1 MKTRL
6 AIAFA
11 VMVLCTMVAPRAY
24 AQDIPT
30 GEVQLGKSF
39 IEPAYDDMTGD
50 MIFLLTPLGAP
61 FPVNANHHAVSP
73 LYLIV
78 YPTSAGGFVGT
89 MNCMHPGGDN
99 CPDHGPEIAGAAAAI
114 MPAVYGQGVWG
125 HDHLVDAPAAA
136 SSTLPGRSTCSS
148 SRTRPPRT
156 RTSPQR
162 SRWMRRWR
170 PETWLTRFRVSR
182 SSTATSCRQGRSI
195 AARLCAGRLSLGRRW
210 AMAMGR

>member
-6 AIAFA
+6 AVVSA
-11 VMVLCTMVAPRAY
+11 VMLLCTALAPRAF
-24 AQDIPT
+24 AQGLPT
-30 GEVQLGKSF
+30 GEVQLGRSF

-114 MPAVYGQGVWG
+114 MPAGVYGAGVWG
-125 HDHLVDAPAAA
+125 HDHLVDAPGGSEFNVAWQVHLLLFTNAAA
-136 SSTLPGRSTCSS
+136 ANTHITTEEEMDAALDAGDLIDAVPDVTIFNCSVVS
-148 SRTRPPRT
+148 ARTFNRGTPVPP
-156 RTSPQR
+156 
-162 SRWMRRWR
+162 
-170 PETWLTRFRVSR
+170 VD
-182 SSTATSCRQGRSI
+182 
-195 AARLCAGRLSLGRRW
+195 
-210 AMAMGR
+210 

>member
-6 AIAFA
+6 AVVSA
-11 VMVLCTMVAPRAY
+11 VMLLCMALAPRAY
-24 AQDIPT
+24 AQGLPS

-114 MPAVYGQGVWG
+114 MPAVYGAGVWG
-125 HDHLVDAPAAA
+125 HDHLVDAPGGSEFNVAWQVHLLLFTNAAA
-136 SSTLPGRSTCSS
+136 ANTHITTEEEMDAALDAGDLIDAVPGVTIFNCNVVPA
-148 SRTRPPRT
+148 RTFNLGTPVPP
-156 RTSPQR
+156 
-162 SRWMRRWR
+162 
-170 PETWLTRFRVSR
+170 VD
-182 SSTATSCRQGRSI
+182 
-195 AARLCAGRLSLGRRW
+195 
-210 AMAMGR
+210 